1 MRIGPA
7 YFTRDDHL
15 ARLRTDGC
23 GFRYHRHSE
32 APALS
37 ETPPMNVLAP
47 ALLAT
52 LLLGCTTQPAT
63 DTPPP
68 LAIATSA
75 ATTAEYQSLTLD
87 SGAQRWWNTATVYE
101 IWPRSF
107 KDSDG
112 DGNGDFN
119 GMTSKLDYL
128 KDFGVDA
135 IWLTPVFEAPSYHGY
150 DFQDFYSVERDYGT
164 MAEFERFIDQSH
176 SRGIKV
182 ILDLV
187 LNHIS
192 DQHEWFLK
200 SARKE
205 PGYEDYFVWRDQR
218 PAGWGQAWSDKA
230 NPEAVW
236 HWNATRKAYYY
247 GAFGGSQPDVNL
259 RNPKVVAELDALAAF
274 WLKKGVDGF
283 RLDAV
288 RYAIEDGP
296 LSQQA
301 DTQATLDY
309 WTGFTQRV
317 KAINPDALLVGEAWA
332 ALQTTGRYRNGGKGL
347 DAAFDFD
354 FGNIIIDIL
363 NPKAVRRADFGT
375 LGNSDISQ
383 KRESLWANLQQR
395 AAAAPMGYF
404 SPFLTNHDQNRI
416 MHTLEK
422 DAAKARIAASL
433 LLTSPGTAYL
443 YYGEEIGLSQH
454 SIGEDRYRRAP
465 MQWNDDANA
474 GFNATG
480 RSWIDLPAPQ
490 GYRGDQGAWWS
501 TYWKQQ
507 RDKGHSVAA
516 QQADPASLYSHYKR
530 LLAVRRQNP
539 NLQQPQELRYYPVSA
554 PNAWVLQALG
564 NGRDTWVVVNLDPTK
579 AATFDVPAALRG
591 ERVEQL
597 SGAKKTLAERVTLN
611 GGESWV
617 F

>member
-1 MRIGPA
+1 MK
-7 YFTRDDHL
+7 
-15 ARLRTDGC
+15 
-23 GFRYHRHSE
+23 
-32 APALS
+32 
-37 ETPPMNVLAP
+37 
-47 ALLAT
+47 LLAT
-52 LLLGCTTQPAT
+52 ALICSSLLLGCTTRADLDAPPAM
-63 DTPPP
+63 TPVAPSP
-68 LAIATSA
+68 
-75 ATTAEYQSLTLD
+75 TASGYESLRFEH
-87 SGAQRWWNTATVYE
+87 GAQRWWTTATVYE

-128 KDFGVDA
+128 QSLGVNA
-135 IWLTPVFEAPSYHGY
+135 VWLTPVFEAPSYHGY

-164 MAEFERFIDQSH
+164 MAEFERFIAESH
-176 SRGIKV
+176 KRDIKI

-192 DQHEWFLK
+192 DQHDWFLK

-218 PAGWGQAWSDKA
+218 PAGWGQAWSDQP

-259 RNPKVVAELDALAAF
+259 RNPKAVAELDALAAF

-301 DTQATLDY
+301 DTQATIDY
-309 WTGFTQRV
+309 WTHFSQRV

-332 ALQTTGRYRNGGKGL
+332 ALETGGRYRNGGKGL
-347 DAAFDFD
+347 DGAFDFD
-354 FGNIIIDIL
+354 FGNIVIDLL
-363 NPKAVRRADFGT
+363 NPQAVRRADFGT
-375 LGNSDISQ
+375 LSNIDLGK
-383 KRESLWANLQQR
+383 KRDSLWANLQQR
-395 AAAAPMGYF
+395 AGAAPMGYF

-416 MHTLEK
+416 MHTLQG
-422 DAAKARIAASL
+422 DTAKARIAASL

-443 YYGEEIGLSQH
+443 YYGEEIGMSQH
-454 SIGEDRYRRAP
+454 STGEDRYRRAP
-465 MQWNDDANA
+465 MQWSDDANA
-474 GFNATG
+474 GFNASG
-480 RSWIDLPAPQ
+480 RNWVDLPVPQ

-501 TYWKQQ
+501 TYWNSLRGK
-507 RDKGHSVAA
+507 DHSVAA
-516 QQADPASLYSHYKR
+516 QQADTASLFNHYKR

-539 NLQQPQELRYYPVSA
+539 SLQQPKELRYYPVA
-554 PNAWVLQALG
+554 ETNVWLMQTLGDGRDAWV
-564 NGRDTWVVVNLDPTK
+564 VINLDPTTTV
-579 AATFDVPAALRG
+579 TFDVPEALRG

-597 SGAKKTLAERVTLN
+597 NGAKKTLGARATLS
-611 GGESWV
+611 GGETWV

>member
-1 MRIGPA
+1 MKSI
-7 YFTRDDHL
+7 
-15 ARLRTDGC
+15 
-23 GFRYHRHSE
+23 
-32 APALS
+32 APWLLS
-37 ETPPMNVLAP
+37 ST
-47 ALLAT
+47 LLSTTLFSTT
-52 LLLGCTTQPAT
+52 LLLGFATQVHAQTPAPEQRTLSLEPAT
-63 DTPPP
+63 
-68 LAIATSA
+68 
-75 ATTAEYQSLTLD
+75 
-87 SGAQRWWNTATVYE
+87 GRWWDHATVYE

-112 DGNGDFN
+112 DGNGDFT

-128 KDFGVDA
+128 QDFGVDA
-135 IWLTPVFEAPSYHGY
+135 VWLTPVFEAPSYHGY
-150 DFQDFYSVERDYGT
+150 DFQDFYSIERDYGT
-164 MAEFERFIDQSH
+164 MADFERFVAEAHKRD
-176 SRGIKV
+176 IKV

-192 DQHEWFLK
+192 DKHEWFLK
-200 SARKE
+200 SARRE

-218 PAGWGQAWSDKA
+218 PEGWGQAWSNQP

-236 HWNATRKAYYY
+236 HWNETRKAYYY

-259 RNPKVVAELDALAAF
+259 KNPKVVDELDRLAAF

-332 ALQTTGRYRNGGKGL
+332 ALDTTGRYRNGGRGL
-347 DAAFDFD
+347 DAGFDFD
-354 FGNIIIDIL
+354 FGNIVINLL
-363 NPKAVRRADFGT
+363 NPDATRRADFGT
-375 LGNSDISQ
+375 LSDTDTGK
-383 KRESLWANLQQR
+383 KRESLWANLRQR

-416 MHTLEK
+416 MHTLQG

-443 YYGEEIGLSQH
+443 YYGEEIGLSQYAT
-454 SIGEDRYRRAP
+454 GEDRYRRAP

-474 GFNATG
+474 GFNASG
-480 RSWIDLPAPQ
+480 RNWIDLRAPR

-501 TYWKQQ
+501 KYWKQQ
-507 RDKGHSVAA
+507 RGKGVSVAA
-516 QQADPASLYSHYKR
+516 QQADPQSLHRHYKR

-539 NLQQPQELRYYPVSA
+539 HLQQPQTLQYHPVA
-554 PNAWVLQALG
+554 DANVWVLQAG
-564 NGRDTWVVVNLDPTK
+564 GGGRDTWVVINLDPAK
-579 AATFDVPAALRG
+579 PATLDVPEALRG

-597 SGAKKTLAERVTLN
+597 SGNSKTLRTQMTLPP
-611 GGESWV
+611 GQTWV

>member
-1 MRIGPA
+1 MKSI
-7 YFTRDDHL
+7 
-15 ARLRTDGC
+15 
-23 GFRYHRHSE
+23 
-32 APALS
+32 APLLLS
-37 ETPPMNVLAP
+37 SA
-47 ALLAT
+47 
-52 LLLGCTTQPAT
+52 LLLGLAMHAVAH
-63 DTPPP
+63 PPP
-68 LAIATSA
+68 SNGH
-75 ATTAEYQSLTLD
+75 SLTLPP
-87 SGAQRWWNTATVYE
+87 GTGQWWDHATVYE

-135 IWLTPVFEAPSYHGY
+135 VWLTPVFEAPSYHGY

-164 MAEFERFIDQSH
+164 MADFERFVAEAHQRD
-176 SRGIKV
+176 IKV

-192 DQHEWFLK
+192 DRHDWFLK
-200 SARKE
+200 SARRE

-218 PAGWGQAWSDKA
+218 PEGWGQAWSNQPD
-230 NPEAVW
+230 PEAVW
-236 HWNATRKAYYY
+236 HWNDTRKAYYY

-259 RNPKVVAELDALAAF
+259 KNPKVVDELDKLAAF

-301 DTQATLDY
+301 DTQATIDY

-332 ALQTTGRYRNGGKGL
+332 ALETTGRYRNGGRGL
-347 DAAFDFD
+347 DAGFDFD
-354 FGNIIIDIL
+354 FGNIVVNLL
-363 NPKAVRRADFGT
+363 NPDATRRADFGT
-375 LGNSDISQ
+375 LSDTDTGR

-416 MHTLEK
+416 MHTLQG
-422 DAAKARIAASL
+422 DPVKARIAASL

-443 YYGEEIGLSQH
+443 YYGEEIGLSQYEV
-454 SIGEDRYRRAP
+454 GEDRYRRAP
-465 MQWNDDANA
+465 MQWNEDANA
-474 GFNATG
+474 GFNASG
-480 RSWIDLPAPQ
+480 RNWIDQRAPR

-501 TYWKQQ
+501 TYWKAQ
-507 RDKGHSVAA
+507 RGKGVSVAT
-516 QQADPASLYSHYKR
+516 QQADPQSLYHHYKR

-539 NLQQPQELRYYPVSA
+539 NLQQPQALRYTAVD
-554 PNAWVLQALG
+554 NANVWMLQASG
-564 NGRDTWVVVNLDPTK
+564 QGRDTWVVINLDP
-579 AATFDVPAALRG
+579 AGPATFFVPIELRG
-591 ERVEQL
+591 ERTDQL
-597 SGAKKTLAERVTLN
+597 SSTTKSV
-611 GGESWV
+611 GESMTLQPGETII

>member
-1 MRIGPA
+1 MK
-7 YFTRDDHL
+7 L
-15 ARLRTDGC
+15 
-23 GFRYHRHSE
+23 
-32 APALS
+32 
-37 ETPPMNVLAP
+37 
-47 ALLAT
+47 
-52 LLLGCTTQPAT
+52 
-63 DTPPP
+63 
-68 LAIATSA
+68 LAIALVCSSLLFGCATHASLDVPPAMTTDASA
-75 ATTAEYQSLTLD
+75 STASEYQSLRFD
-87 SGAQRWWNTATVYE
+87 QGPQRWWNTATVYE

-119 GMTSKLDYL
+119 GMTSKLDDL
-128 KDFGVDA
+128 KALGVNA
-135 IWLTPVFEAPSYHGY
+135 VWLTPVFEAPSYHGY

-164 MAEFERFIDQSH
+164 MVEFERFIAESH
-176 SRGIKV
+176 KRDIRI

-192 DQHEWFLK
+192 DQHDWFLK

-218 PAGWGQAWSDKA
+218 PAGWGQAWSDQP

-274 WLKKGVDGF
+274 WLNKGVDGF

-301 DTQATLDY
+301 DTQSTIDY
-309 WTGFTQRV
+309 WTHFSQRV

-332 ALQTTGRYRNGGKGL
+332 ALDTGGRYRNAGKGL

-354 FGNIIIDIL
+354 FGNIVIDLL
-363 NPKAVRRADFGT
+363 NPQAVRRADFGT
-375 LGNSDISQ
+375 LSDTDIGK
-383 KRESLWANLQQR
+383 KRDSLWANLQQR

-416 MHTLEK
+416 MHTLQG
-422 DAAKARIAASL
+422 DTAKARIAASL

-443 YYGEEIGLSQH
+443 YYGEEIGMSQFE
-454 SIGEDRYRRAP
+454 IGEDRYRRAP
-465 MQWNDDANA
+465 MQWSEDVNA
-474 GFNATG
+474 GFNTTD
-480 RSWIDLPAPQ
+480 RNWIDLPAPR

-501 TYWKQQ
+501 KYWNTL
-507 RDKGHSVAA
+507 RGKGHSVAA
-516 QQADPASLYSHYKR
+516 QQADAASLFNHYKR

-539 NLQQPQELRYYPVSA
+539 SLQQPQELRFYPVA
-554 PNAWVLQALG
+554 ETNVWVMQALDVG
-564 NGRDTWVVVNLDPTK
+564 GGTWVVINLDPSTTV
-579 AATFDVPAALRG
+579 TFDVPAALRG
-591 ERVEQL
+591 ERMEQL
-597 SGAKKTLAERVTLN
+597 SGEKKTLGARVAVR
-611 GGESWV
+611 GGETWV

>member
-1 MRIGPA
+1 MK
-7 YFTRDDHL
+7 TL
-15 ARLRTDGC
+15 A
-23 GFRYHRHSE
+23 S
-32 APALS
+32 ALF
-37 ETPPMNVLAP
+37 V
-47 ALLAT
+47 T
-52 LLLGCTTQPAT
+52 LLLGCAARTSA
-63 DTPPP
+63 DTPKP
-68 LAIATSA
+68 SA
-75 ATTAEYQSLTLD
+75 NALGEKAVDYRSLTFAA
-87 SGAQRWWNTATVYE
+87 GTKRWWNSATVYE

-119 GMTSKLDYL
+119 GMTSKLDDL
-128 KDFGVDA
+128 KAFGIDA

-150 DFQDFYSVERDYGT
+150 DFQDFYAVERDYGT
-164 MAEFERFIDQSH
+164 MAEFERFVAESH
-176 SRGIKV
+176 KRDIKI

-192 DQHEWFLK
+192 DQHDWFLK
-200 SARKE
+200 SARRE
-205 PGYEDYFVWRDQR
+205 PGYEDYFVWRDER
-218 PAGWGQAWSDKA
+218 PAGWGQAWSDQP

-236 HWNATRKAYYY
+236 HWNDTRKAYYY

-301 DTQATLDY
+301 DTQATIDY

-332 ALQTTGRYRNGGKGL
+332 ALETSGRYRDGGKGL

-354 FGNIIIDIL
+354 FGNIVIDIL
-363 NPKAVRRADFGT
+363 NPNAMRRADFGT
-375 LGNSDISQ
+375 LSDADLGK
-383 KRESLWANLQQR
+383 KRDSLWANLQQR

-416 MHTLEK
+416 MHTLEG
-422 DAAKARIAASL
+422 DAGKARIAASL

-443 YYGEEIGLSQH
+443 YYGEEIGMSQH
-454 SIGEDRYRRAP
+454 STGEDRYRRAP

-474 GFNATG
+474 GFNASG
-480 RSWIDLPAPQ
+480 RNWIDLPAPR
-490 GYRGDQGAWWS
+490 GYRGDQGAWWAE
-501 TYWKQQ
+501 YWKQQ
-507 RDKGHSVAA
+507 RGQDRSVAA
-516 QQADPASLYSHYKR
+516 QQADSASLYNHYER

-539 NLQQPQELRYYPVSA
+539 NLQQPQELRYYPVA
-554 PNAWVLQALG
+554 DANVWVLQALG
-564 NGRDTWVVVNLDPTK
+564 DGRTTWVVINLDPTK
-579 AATFDVPAALRG
+579 PVTFDLPEALRG

-597 SGAKKTLAERVTLN
+597 SGLKKMLGERVVLK
-611 GGESWV
+611 GGETLV

>member
-1 MRIGPA
+1 MK
-7 YFTRDDHL
+7 
-15 ARLRTDGC
+15 
-23 GFRYHRHSE
+23 S
-32 APALS
+32 
-37 ETPPMNVLAP
+37 LAP
-47 ALLAT
+47 LLFCTT
-52 LLLGCTTQPAT
+52 LLFGCTTQTPL

-68 LAIATSA
+68 MASVA
-75 ATTAEYQSLTLD
+75 ASSEYQSLSFDAGTT
-87 SGAQRWWNTATVYE
+87 RWWNAATVYE

-135 IWLTPVFEAPSYHGY
+135 VWLTPMFEAPSYHGY

-164 MAEFERFIDQSH
+164 MAEFERFVAESH
-176 SRGIKV
+176 QRGIKV

-192 DQHEWFLK
+192 DQHDWFLK

-205 PGYEDYFVWRDQR
+205 PGYEDYFIWRDQR
-218 PAGWGQAWSDKA
+218 PAGWGQAWSNQP

-301 DTQATLDY
+301 DTRASLDY
-309 WTGFTQRV
+309 WTGFTRRV
-317 KAINPDALLVGEAWA
+317 KALNPDAVLVAEAWA
-332 ALQTTGRYRNGGKGL
+332 ALETSGRYRDGGRGL

-354 FGNIIIDIL
+354 FGNIVIDLL
-363 NPKAVRRADFGT
+363 NPKAIRRADFGT
-375 LGNSDISQ
+375 LSATDIGR
-383 KRESLWANLQQR
+383 KRDSLWANLQQR

-416 MHTLEK
+416 MHTLEG
-422 DAAKARIAASL
+422 DTAKARIAASL

-454 SIGEDRYRRAP
+454 HVGEDRYRRAP
-465 MQWNDDANA
+465 MQWTDDANA

-480 RSWIDLPAPQ
+480 RNWIDLPAPQ

-501 TYWKQQ
+501 QYWGTQ
-507 RDKGHSVAA
+507 RGKGHSVAA
-516 QQADPASLYSHYKR
+516 QQADPASLCNHYKR

-539 NLQQPQELRYYPVSA
+539 NLRQPQELRYHPVA
-554 PNAWVLQALG
+554 ETNAWVLQARRD
-564 NGRDTWVVVNLDPTK
+564 GRDTWVVINLDPTK
-579 AATFDVPAALRG
+579 TITFDVPAALRG
-591 ERVEQL
+591 EHTEQL
-597 SGAKKTLAERVTLN
+597 SGAKKTLAERATLN
-611 GGESWV
+611 GGETWV

>member
-1 MRIGPA
+1 MKSI
-7 YFTRDDHL
+7 
-15 ARLRTDGC
+15 
-23 GFRYHRHSE
+23 
-32 APALS
+32 
-37 ETPPMNVLAP
+37 
-47 ALLAT
+47 AT
-52 LLLGCTTQPAT
+52 LLLSSTLLSTALLLGLAPQAVAH
-63 DTPPP
+63 PPP
-68 LAIATSA
+68 SSGH
-75 ATTAEYQSLTLD
+75 SLTLEPAT
-87 SGAQRWWNTATVYE
+87 GRWWDHATVYE

-128 KDFGVDA
+128 QDFGVDA

-164 MAEFERFIDQSH
+164 MADFERFVAEAHERD
-176 SRGIKV
+176 IKV

-192 DQHEWFLK
+192 DKHAWFLK
-200 SARKE
+200 SARSE
-205 PGYEDYFVWRDQR
+205 PGYEDYFVWRDER
-218 PAGWGQAWSDKA
+218 PEGWGQAWSNQP

-236 HWNATRKAYYY
+236 HWNETRKAYYY
-247 GAFGGSQPDVNL
+247 GAFGDSQPDVNL
-259 RNPKVVAELDALAAF
+259 KNQKVVDELDRLAAF

-301 DTQATLDY
+301 DTQATIDY

-332 ALQTTGRYRNGGKGL
+332 ALETTGRYRNGGRGL
-347 DAAFDFD
+347 DAGFDFD
-354 FGNIIIDIL
+354 FGNIVINIL
-363 NPKAVRRADFGT
+363 NPDATRRADFGT
-375 LGNSDISQ
+375 LSDTDTSK

-416 MHTLEK
+416 MHTLEG

-443 YYGEEIGLSQH
+443 YYGEEIGLSQYAT
-454 SIGEDRYRRAP
+454 GEDRYRRAP
-465 MQWNDDANA
+465 MQWTEDANA
-474 GFNATG
+474 GFNASG
-480 RSWIDLPAPQ
+480 RNWIDLRAPR

-501 TYWKQQ
+501 KYWKQQ
-507 RDKGHSVAA
+507 RGKGVSVAG
-516 QQADPASLYSHYKR
+516 QQADPQSLYHHYKR

-539 NLQQPQELRYYPVSA
+539 NLQQPQTLHYHPVA
-554 PNAWVLQALG
+554 DANVWVLQAG
-564 NGRDTWVVVNLDPTK
+564 GGGRDTWVVINLDPAK
-579 AATFDVPAALRG
+579 PATLDVPEALRG

-597 SGAKKTLAERVTLN
+597 
-611 GGESWV
+611 GGESMRLDAQVTLAPGQTWV

>member
-1 MRIGPA
+1 MK
-7 YFTRDDHL
+7 FL
-15 ARLRTDGC
+15 V
-23 GFRYHRHSE
+23 S
-32 APALS
+32 
-37 ETPPMNVLAP
+37 VLVCSS
-47 ALLAT
+47 
-52 LLLGCTTQPAT
+52 LLLGCTTRAGL
-63 DTPPP
+63 DTPPAMTADMP
-68 LAIATSA
+68 
-75 ATTAEYQSLTLD
+75 ATTASEYQSLRFEQST
-87 SGAQRWWNTATVYE
+87 SRWWSTATVYE

-128 KDFGVDA
+128 KSLGVNA
-135 IWLTPVFEAPSYHGY
+135 VWLTPVFEAPSYHGY
-150 DFQDFYSVERDYGT
+150 DFQDFYAVERDYGT
-164 MAEFERFIDQSH
+164 MAEFERFIAEAHKRDI
-176 SRGIKV
+176 RI

-192 DQHEWFLK
+192 DQHDWFLK
-200 SARKE
+200 SARNE
-205 PGYEDYFVWRDQR
+205 PGFEDYFVWRDQR
-218 PAGWGQAWSDKA
+218 PAGWGQAWSDQP

-301 DTQATLDY
+301 DTQATIDY
-309 WTGFTQRV
+309 WTHFSQHV

-332 ALQTTGRYRNGGKGL
+332 ALETGGRYRNGGQGL
-347 DAAFDFD
+347 DGAFDFD
-354 FGNIIIDIL
+354 FGNIVIDLL
-363 NPKAVRRADFGT
+363 NPQAVRRADFGT
-375 LGNSDISQ
+375 LSNTDIGK
-383 KRESLWANLQQR
+383 KRDSLWANLQQR

-416 MHTLEK
+416 MHTLQG
-422 DAAKARIAASL
+422 DLAKAKIAASL

-443 YYGEEIGLSQH
+443 YYGEEIGMSQH
-454 SIGEDRYRRAP
+454 NVGEDRYRRAP
-465 MQWNDDANA
+465 MQWSEDANA
-474 GFNATG
+474 GFNATD
-480 RSWIDLPAPQ
+480 RNWIDLPTPQ

-501 TYWKQQ
+501 TYWNTL
-507 RDKGHSVAA
+507 RGKGHSVAA
-516 QQADPASLYSHYKR
+516 QQTDTASLFNHYKR

-539 NLQQPQELRYYPVSA
+539 NLQQPQELRYYPVDETNVWA
-554 PNAWVLQALG
+554 LQALG
-564 NGRDTWVVVNLDPTK
+564 NGRGTWVVINLHPTK

-597 SGAKKTLAERVTLN
+597 SGTKKMLGEQATLSI
-611 GGESWV
+611 GEIWV

>member
-1 MRIGPA
+1 MKFI
-7 YFTRDDHL
+7 
-15 ARLRTDGC
+15 
-23 GFRYHRHSE
+23 
-32 APALS
+32 AP
-37 ETPPMNVLAP
+37 
-47 ALLAT
+47 LLFCT
-52 LLLGCTTQPAT
+52 ILFFGCTTQTSLDA
-63 DTPPP
+63 PPP
-68 LAIATSA
+68 ITAAKPAASA
-75 ATTAEYQSLTLD
+75 YQSLTLD
-87 SGAQRWWNTATVYE
+87 TGTQRWWDSATVYE

-135 IWLTPVFEAPSYHGY
+135 IWLTPMFEAPSYHGY

-164 MAEFERFIDQSH
+164 MAEFEHFIAESH
-176 SRGIKV
+176 KRDIKV

-192 DQHEWFLK
+192 DQHDWFLK

-218 PAGWGQAWSDKA
+218 PAGWGQAWSDTV
-230 NPEAVW
+230 NSEAVW
-236 HWNATRKAYYY
+236 HWNDTRKAYYY
-247 GAFGGSQPDVNL
+247 GAFGASQPDVNL
-259 RNPKVVAELDALAAF
+259 RNPKVVADLDALAAF

-317 KAINPDALLVGEAWA
+317 KAINPEALLVGEAWT
-332 ALQTTGRYRNGGKGL
+332 ALHITGRYRNDGKGL
-347 DAAFDFD
+347 DAAYDFD
-354 FGNIIIDIL
+354 FGNIVIDIL

-375 LGNSDISQ
+375 LSNSDVSQ

-395 AAAAPMGYF
+395 ATAAPMGYF

-416 MHTLEK
+416 MHTLQG

-443 YYGEEIGLSQH
+443 YYGEEIGMSQH
-454 SIGEDRYRRAP
+454 NIGEDRYRRAP
-465 MQWNDDANA
+465 MQWTDDANA
-474 GFNATG
+474 GFNTTD
-480 RSWIDLPAPQ
+480 RSWVDLPAPQ
-490 GYRGDQGAWWS
+490 GYRGEQGAWWS
-501 TYWKQQ
+501 NYWKQQ
-507 RDKGHSVAA
+507 RGKGHSVAA

-539 NLQQPQELRYYPVSA
+539 SLQQPQELRYYPVSES
-554 PNAWVLQALG
+554 NAWVLQARG
-564 NGRDTWVVVNLDPTK
+564 NGRETWVVVNLDPAK
-579 AATFDVPAALRG
+579 AVTFDVPAALRG

-597 SGAKKTLAERVTLN
+597 SGAKKILGDRVMLN